1 MYFIWNSE
9 RNLDI
14 VESVKDKIGNLAAS
28 TEEISDSTNSIS
40 ETVEEVRVVLQKLVK
55 DSQEAAG
62 I

>member
-1 MYFIWNSE
+1 M
-9 RNLDI
+9 
-14 VESVKDKIGNLAAS
+14 ESVKDKIGNLAAS